1 LTDDQVAAL
10 LDHREYMF
18 SPPYLIPNPRNA
30 SQVAHAAWLA
40 NQLSDF
46 VPSDQNVTE
55 PVSEFYYPLA
65 AGASDIAA
73 LESASATDALVTPTT
88 TTTTTM
94 TTLPDAIIVATVYW
108 RTLMRNVLAKRSHG
122 IHIVFT
128 NPCTLPFTY
137 QLNGPDVVYLGVGDF
152 HERAY
157 DGTGKSNVVHELG
170 SLANPAVPHAHSDAE
185 LLRCPL
191 TMQVYPSQQLKAAF
205 ATNNALIF
213 AVATLCI
220 FAFTSIVFLVYDHKV
235 ERRQHKVMAAAVQSS
250 AIVSS
255 LFPSA
260 VRARLYPTST
270 TTTSSAATNN
280 RQATGSG
287 RKSKRPKKTS
297 GGLLESPQENAEH
310 FDYQHASDE
319 PNRAGGVGGVHGSP
333 IAELYP
339 ETTVLFADIVGFTA
353 WSSVR
358 QPTHVFYLLESVY
371 GAFDVIAKQRG
382 VFKVETIGD
391 TYVAVVGLPTPRRHH
406 AVIMARFA
414 ADCRHKMRQVTQE
427 LSHSLGP
434 VSVYLHGMV
443 STARAA

>member
-1 LTDDQVAAL
+1 MTALTDDQVVAL
-10 LDHREYMF
+10 LDHHEYMF
-18 SPPYLIPNPRNA
+18 SPPYLIPNPRNT

-40 NQLSDF
+40 NQLQEF

-55 PVSEFYYPLA
+55 PVSEFYYPLVSTA
-65 AGASDIAA
+65 EFAPM
-73 LESASATDALVTPTT
+73 ESATATDTLATLSTT
-88 TTTTTM
+88 TSP
-94 TTLPDAIIVATVYW
+94 LPDAIIVATLYW
-108 RTLMRNVLAKRSHG
+108 RTLMRDVLANRSHG

-137 QLNGPDVVYLGVGDF
+137 QLNGPDVEYLGVGDF

-157 DGTGKSNVVHELG
+157 DGAVQSKVVHELG
-170 SLANPAVPHAHSDAE
+170 TLTNPAVPHAHSDAE

-191 TMQVYPSQQLKAAF
+191 TMQVYPSRQLKAAF

-220 FAFTSIVFLVYDHKV
+220 FTFTSIVFFVYDHKV
-235 ERRQHKVMAAAVQSS
+235 ERRQHKVMTAAVQSS

-260 VRARLYPTST
+260 VRARLYPTT
-270 TTTSSAATNN
+270 TGTSAATNN
-280 RQATGSG
+280 RQAPGAG
-287 RKSKRPKKTS
+287 RKSKRPKRTS

-310 FDYQHASDE
+310 FDYQHVSDV
-319 PNRAGGVGGVHGSP
+319 PNRGGGDVHGSP

-339 ETTVLFADIVGFTA
+339 DTTVLFADIVGFTA

-358 QPTHVFYLLESVY
+358 QPAQVFHLLESVY
-371 GAFDVIAKQRG
+371 GAFDAIAKQRG

-391 TYVAVVGLPTPRRHH
+391 TYVAVVGLPIPRRHH

-414 ADCRHKMRQVTQE
+414 ADCRHTMRQVTHE

-434 VSVYLHGMV
+434 VSVDLRGMV
-443 STARAA
+443 LTA